1 MSSEPEKPLPSSRA
15 RRHFLGVVLA
25 TGGRVAAL
33 SAAATALHS
42 LPAQAMGNKWW
53 NRPGGDKGSGDGDG
67 GNCFL
72 RGTSIRTPEGETRI
86 EDLKI
91 GDLVE
96 TVRGQAVAIKWI
108 GRRTYTIAGPSVSEN
123 ITPIRIARHALDDKT
138 PEKDLYLSPNHALL
152 IDGVLIRVKE
162 LVNGMSITRTLP
174 AGQKNVEYFH
184 VVLDKHEVI
193 FAEGAPAESFLMRES
208 NHEAFE
214 NFAEYERLYPAHSRT
229 PMAPFAP
236 FAGYESG
243 REHLKALLLLGVSP
257 FIQLRDPIQD
267 AYKRIATR
275 AAQPVS

>member
-1 MSSEPEKPLPSSRA
+1 
-15 RRHFLGVVLA
+15 
-25 TGGRVAAL
+25 
-33 SAAATALHS
+33 
-42 LPAQAMGNKWW
+42 MGNKWW

-96 TVRGQAVAIKWI
+96 TVRGQAVAIRWI
-108 GRRTYTIAGPSVSEN
+108 GRRTYTLAGPSANEN
-123 ITPIRIARHALDDKT
+123 IMPIRVARHALDDKT
-138 PEKDLYLSPNHALL
+138 PERDLYLSPNHALL

-162 LVNGMSITRTLP
+162 LVNGMSITRNLP
-174 AGQKNVEYFH
+174 AGQNNVEYFH

-193 FAEGAPAESFLMRES
+193 FAEGAPAESFLMRGH
-208 NHEAFE
+208 NHENFG

-275 AAQPVS
+275 AALPVS